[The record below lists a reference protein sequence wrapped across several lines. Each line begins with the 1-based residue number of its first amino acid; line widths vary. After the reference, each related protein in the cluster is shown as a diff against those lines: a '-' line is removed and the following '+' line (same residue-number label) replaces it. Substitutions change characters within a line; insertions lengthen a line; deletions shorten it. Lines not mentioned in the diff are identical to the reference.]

1 MCISGGGGVLM
12 HGGHVLDMHRPLGH
26 FTEHVAG
33 SEAISVGH
41 DFGLVA
47 SRICT

>member
-1 MCISGGGGVLM
+1 MRISGGGGVLM
-12 HGGHVLDMHRPLGH
+12 HGGHVLDTRRPLGH

-41 DFGLVA
+41 DSEPVA
-47 SRICT
+47 GRI